1 MAIWHS
7 LVSSLEFILLTF
19 YSWTG
24 NPGIAIILFT
34 ILARLVLLPLTIRQ
48 LESGRKIQAL
58 QPALSELQRKY
69 AKDQQKLQAETMK
82 LYKDNNANPVSGCL
96 PVLIQLPL
104 FLGIYQAV
112 FHLTSV
118 APGEH
123 AVSRML
129 TSLGQVNLGTNLA
142 DAAVALDLPQ
152 LSGGFLWLT
161 DLGRPDSLYIL
172 PVLSVLFQLI
182 VQLMSTPRVQ
192 DPQQKAMFQTM
203 LFMPILFGYIGFT
216 FPSGAVLYWVVG
228 SVLSMIQQWVFSGW
242 GSLANYLTFLPT
254 RAGLFPP
261 PQVVGAGTQE
271 AAKHVAEAET
281 AKKADFWDVVKPLI
295 DEDKSAER
303 SA

>member
-1 MAIWHS
+1 MAIWYS

-34 ILARLVLLPLTIRQ
+34 ILARFVLLPLTIRQ
-48 LESGRKIQAL
+48 LQSGRKIQAL

-82 LYKDNNANPVSGCL
+82 LYKENNANPVSGCL
-96 PVLIQLPL
+96 PIFIQLPL

-123 AVSRML
+123 AISRMI
-129 TSLGQVNLGTNLA
+129 TTLGQVNLGTNLTA
-142 DAAVALDLPQ
+142 ITLDQPQ

-228 SVLSMIQQWVFSGW
+228 SLLSMVQQWVFSGW
-242 GSLANYLTFLPT
+242 GALANYLTFLPT

-261 PQVVGAGTQE
+261 PVVVGAGTQE
-271 AAKHVAEAET
+271 AAKHIAEVDS
-281 AKKADFWDVVKPLI
+281 AKKVDFWDVMKPLL
-295 DEDKSAER
+295 DDDKSSER
-303 SA
+303 KA

>member
-1 MAIWHS
+1 MAIWNS
-7 LVSSLEFILLTF
+7 LVASLEYILLTF
-19 YSWTG
+19 YAWTG

-34 ILARLVLLPLTIRQ
+34 ILARFALLPLTIRQ
-48 LESGRKIQAL
+48 LQSGRKIQAL

-69 AKDQQKLQAETMK
+69 SKDQQKLQAETMK
-82 LYKDNNANPVSGCL
+82 LYKENDANPVSGCL

-129 TSLGQVNLGTNLA
+129 
-142 DAAVALDLPQ
+142 
-152 LSGGFLWLT
+152 SGGFLWLT
-161 DLGRPDSLYIL
+161 DLGRPDALYIL

-228 SVLSMIQQWVFSGW
+228 SILSMIQQWVFSGW
-242 GSLANYLTFLPT
+242 GALANYLTFLPT

-261 PQVVGAGTQE
+261 PVVVGAGTQE
-271 AAKHVAEAET
+271 AAKHLAEADAT
-281 AKKADFWDVVKPLI
+281 KNADFWEVVKPLL
-295 DEDKSAER
+295 DDDKPKER

>member
-1 MAIWHS
+1 MAIWYS

-34 ILARLVLLPLTIRQ
+34 ILARFVLLPLTIRQ
-48 LESGRKIQAL
+48 LQSGRKIQAL

-82 LYKDNNANPVSGCL
+82 LYKENNANPVSGCL
-96 PVLIQLPL
+96 PIFIQLPL

-123 AVSRML
+123 AISRMI
-129 TSLGQVNLGTNLA
+129 TTLGQVNLGTNLTA
-142 DAAVALDLPQ
+142 ITLDQPQ

-228 SVLSMIQQWVFSGW
+228 SLLSLVQQWVFSGW
-242 GSLANYLTFLPT
+242 GALANYLTFLPT

-261 PQVVGAGTQE
+261 PVVVGAGTQE
-271 AAKHVAEAET
+271 AAKHIAEVDS
-281 AKKADFWDVVKPLI
+281 AKKVDFWDVMKPLL
-295 DEDKSAER
+295 DDDKSSER
-303 SA
+303 KA

>member
-1 MAIWHS
+1 MAIWYS
-7 LVSSLEFILLTF
+7 LVSSLEYILLTF

-24 NPGIAIILFT
+24 NPGIAIIVFT
-34 ILARLVLLPLTIRQ
+34 ILARFVLLPLTIRQ
-48 LESGRKIQAL
+48 LQSGRKIQAL
-58 QPALSELQRKY
+58 QPALNELQRKY

-82 LYKDNNANPVSGCL
+82 LYKENNANPVSGCL
-96 PVLIQLPL
+96 PIFIQLPL

-123 AVSRML
+123 AISRMI
-129 TSLGQVNLGTNLA
+129 TTLGQVNLGTNLTA
-142 DAAVALDLPQ
+142 ITLDQPQ

-161 DLGRPDSLYIL
+161 DLGRPDTLYIL

-228 SVLSMIQQWVFSGW
+228 SLLSMVQQWVFSGW
-242 GSLANYLTFLPT
+242 GALANYLTFLPT

-261 PQVVGAGTQE
+261 PVVVGAGTQE
-271 AAKHVAEAET
+271 AAKHIAEVDA
-281 AKKADFWDVVKPLI
+281 AKKVDFWDVMKPLL
-295 DEDKSAER
+295 DDDKSSER

>member
-34 ILARLVLLPLTIRQ
+34 ILARFVLLPLTIRQ
-48 LESGRKIQAL
+48 LQSGRKIQAL

-82 LYKDNNANPVSGCL
+82 LYKENNANPVSGCL
-96 PVLIQLPL
+96 PIFIQLPL

-123 AVSRML
+123 AISRMI
-129 TSLGQVNLGTNLA
+129 TTLGQVNLGTNLTA
-142 DAAVALDLPQ
+142 ITLDQPQ

-228 SVLSMIQQWVFSGW
+228 SLLSMVQQWVFSGW
-242 GSLANYLTFLPT
+242 GALANYLTFLPT

-261 PQVVGAGTQE
+261 PVVVGAGTQE
-271 AAKHVAEAET
+271 AAKHIAEVDS
-281 AKKADFWDVVKPLI
+281 AKKVDFWDVMKPLL
-295 DEDKSAER
+295 DDDKSSER
-303 SA
+303 KA

>member
-1 MAIWHS
+1 MAIWYS

-34 ILARLVLLPLTIRQ
+34 ILARFVLLPLTIRQ
-48 LESGRKIQAL
+48 LQSGRKIQAL

-82 LYKDNNANPVSGCL
+82 LYKENNANPVSGCL
-96 PVLIQLPL
+96 PIFIQLPL

-123 AVSRML
+123 AVSRMI
-129 TSLGQVNLGTNLA
+129 TTLGQVNLGTNLTA
-142 DAAVALDLPQ
+142 ITLDQPQ

-228 SVLSMIQQWVFSGW
+228 SLLSMVQQWVFSGW
-242 GSLANYLTFLPT
+242 GALANYLTFLPT

-261 PQVVGAGTQE
+261 PVVVGAGTQE
-271 AAKHVAEAET
+271 AAKHIAEVDS
-281 AKKADFWDVVKPLI
+281 AKKVDFWDVMKPLL
-295 DEDKSAER
+295 DDDKSSER
-303 SA
+303 KA